1 MLEVRTITLD
11 PGGERP
17 FDEEEWRDALVLVE
31 QGAVE
36 LASATGASW
45 RFATG
50 DMLWL
55 SGLWLRALNNPG
67 AEPAR
72 LVAISPRPSLTPSRT
87 PSG

>member
-1 MLEVRTITLD
+1 VTFDVQALTLV
-11 PGGERP
+11 PGERE
-17 FDEEEWRDALVLVE
+17 FVEEEWHDALVLVE
-31 QGAVE
+31 CGSIE
-36 LASATGASW
+36 LMTAGGGSW
-45 RFATG
+45 RFGAG

-72 LVAISPRPSLTPSRT
+72 LVAISPRRSPTPSRA

>member
-1 MLEVRTITLD
+1 MLDVRTITLA

-17 FDEEEWRDALVLVE
+17 FDEAEWHDALVLVE

-55 SGLWLRALNNPG
+55 DGLWLRALNNPG

-72 LVAISPRPSLTPSRT
+72 LVAISPTPSPA